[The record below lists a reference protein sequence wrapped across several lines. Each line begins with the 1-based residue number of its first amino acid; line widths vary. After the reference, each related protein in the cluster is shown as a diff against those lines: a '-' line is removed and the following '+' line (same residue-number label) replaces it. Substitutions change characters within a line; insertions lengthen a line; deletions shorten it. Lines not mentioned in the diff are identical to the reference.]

1 MGKTASNRLQ
11 GSTYYIF
18 ECHLGAILP
27 VSRGS
32 NRDSVILEQSYQSYL
47 PTIVP
52 VSHGNNWLICSVFQ
66 LSPGKNRASSTWEQ
80 FCQCHRGKFVTVSL
94 GNYCA
99 SLTWEQSYQCPLR
112 TTVPTSL
119 GNNRNSLNWEQSCH
133 CHLGRI
139 MPVL

>member
-11 GSTYYIF
+11 GSTYYIL

-27 VSRGS
+27 VSCGS

-52 VSHGNNWLICSVFQ
+52 VSHGNNWFIGSLFQ
-66 LSPGKNRASSTWEQ
+66 LPFGKNRASPTWEQ
-80 FCQCHRGKFVTVSL
+80 FRQCHPGKFVTVSL

-99 SLTWEQSYQCPLR
+99 SLTWEQLYQSHLGAI
-112 TTVPTSL
+112 VLVSL
-119 GNNRNSLNWEQSCH
+119 ENKRASVTWEQS
-133 CHLGRI
+133 
-139 MPVL
+139 